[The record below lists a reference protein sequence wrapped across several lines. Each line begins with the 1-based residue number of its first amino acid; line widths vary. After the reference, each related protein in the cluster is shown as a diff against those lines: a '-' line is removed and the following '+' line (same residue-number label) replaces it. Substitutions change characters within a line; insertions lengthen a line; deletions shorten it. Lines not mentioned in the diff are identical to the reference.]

1 MKMFLV
7 SLCCLPLSISAIE
20 YSNNDGYSAPETLDR
35 AVERGQI
42 QKEEMQKEEEELT
55 TDFDAKEAK
64 EEVTPPAD
72 AQEIQKEEDE
82 KVEDNYLIGPYD
94 KKGKMTYPNKDQQD
108 KKEKLREKMI
118 K

>member
-7 SLCCLPLSISAIE
+7 SLFLLPLSTSAIE
-20 YSNNDGYSAPETLDR
+20 YSKNDGHSAPETIDR

-42 QKEEMQKEEEELT
+42 QKEEEELT

-64 EEVTPPAD
+64 EEVTPPAY

-108 KKEKLREKMI
+108 KREKLREKLI
-118 K
+118 E

>member
-1 MKMFLV
+1 MKLFII
-7 SLCCLPLSISAIE
+7 SLCLLPLSSSAVEYLENDGTKAPEAIDRAIE
-20 YSNNDGYSAPETLDR
+20 ENQQG
-35 AVERGQI
+35 
-42 QKEEMQKEEEELT
+42 EMQKEEEGLT

-108 KKEKLREKMI
+108 KKEKLREKLI
-118 K
+118 E